1 MLRVVGIVLVWAVMA
16 FPVVVGGLLP
26 VHGTD
31 WRWWTA
37 LAGVG
42 AVGAGI
48 AGRFRPHVA
57 LLLGIGL
64 TMVQGNFAFAVPVL
78 AYLTGRRAGRARPVV
93 WLFSVV
99 FVGGTVL
106 NLVRGIDVT
115 QWFPLTIW
123 LVLLGVLP
131 WLVGRYRRQ
140 YQELLRAGWE
150 RVEQLEREQRIVA
163 ERERLRE
170 RARIA
175 QDMHDSLGHD
185 LALLAVRAGALQVA
199 ADLPERH
206 REAVAELRAGA
217 ADATDRLHQIIGLL
231 REATDGTVAG
241 LVRNAVSSG
250 MDVRLVQDGVPVDAR
265 TAYRVVQEG
274 LTNAAKH
281 APGAAVAVRIDAA
294 SVTVTNGPADEKP
307 QLTGGG
313 RGLDGLAG
321 RVPALHAEPTPD
333 GGFELRAVLARPE
346 DEADQDEL
354 ARRRQQ
360 VRRGLLVT
368 FAVPAGLVAALSVV
382 MVGYYAYATLNSVLR
397 PADFA
402 ALRVGQ
408 PQRDVERVLPRME
421 LIDSDAERVRSFPD
435 APAGARCRYFRSDG
449 NLLGLGEVYR
459 LCFQN
464 DRLAA
469 KDARPAP

>member
-1 MLRVVGIVLVWAVMA
+1 M
-16 FPVVVGGLLP
+16 PVVIGGLLP
-26 VHGTD
+26 VRGAD
-31 WRWWTA
+31 WRWWVA
-37 LAGVG
+37 VAGVG
-42 AVGAGI
+42 VIGAAVAGWI
-48 AGRFRPHVA
+48 RPQVG
-57 LLLGIGL
+57 LLLVIGL
-64 TMVQGNFAFAVPVL
+64 TMDQGNFAFAVPVV
-78 AYLTGRRAGRARPVV
+78 AYLTGRRAAQARPVV
-93 WLFSVV
+93 WLFSAV

-140 YQELLRAGWE
+140 YQALVRAGWE

-175 QDMHDSLGHD
+175 QDMHDSLGHE

-206 REAVAELRAGA
+206 RKAAAELRAGA
-217 ADATDRLHQIIGLL
+217 ADATDRLHEIIGLL
-231 REATDGTVAG
+231 RDEADGSVAG
-241 LVRNAVSSG
+241 LVRRAASSG
-250 MDVRLVQDGVPVDAR
+250 MDVRLVEDGVPVDAR

-281 APGAAVAVRIDAA
+281 APGASVVVRVGA
-294 SVTVTNGPADEKP
+294 SVVSVTNGPSEETS

-313 RGLDGLAG
+313 SGLDGLAG
-321 RVPALHAEPTPD
+321 RVRDLRAGATAD
-333 GGFELRAVLARPE
+333 GGFEVRAVLERPE
-346 DEADQDEL
+346 SGPQDEL
-354 ARRRQQ
+354 TRHRQQ
-360 VRRGLLVT
+360 RRRGLVVT

-382 MVGYYAYATLNSVLR
+382 MVGYYAFATLNSVLR

-402 ALRVGQ
+402 ALRAGQ
-408 PQRDVERVLPRME
+408 AQGDVERVLPRMD
-421 LIDSDAERVRSFPD
+421 LINSDVDRVRTFPD
-435 APAGARCRYFRSDG
+435 PPAGARCRYFRSDG

-464 DRLAA
+464 NRLAT
-469 KDARPAP
+469 KDARP